1 MTASIGSWASRAEE
15 SCVFVHHQSN
25 RLRLRWWN
33 LLAATPSNAWNFWP
47 NKHLVLKF
55 YEILTLWVNIPRH
68 EENLTVRHFK
78 ILKWASAL
86 PIFLWVSKSENR
98 LCVYNITIST
108 FTSDS
113 WVLTEYFFEN
123 LTVNLVCG
131 FLIWQK
137 NKKIFCLVLIYTT
150 KFSKSSWIFHELLPK
165 ISIKID
171 VYSTQVSLLCIHF
184 RRGIILSFFLKK
196 FCLSWKTLF
205 FLFIIATILTYTCFL
220 TDL

>member
-55 YEILTLWVNIPRH
+55 YEILTLWVIIPRH

-98 LCVYNITIST
+98 LCVYIITMILLKTFEFWLNIFWKSNGY
-108 FTSDS
+108 FGLWFFD
-113 WVLTEYFFEN
+113 LTEE
-123 LTVNLVCG
+123 
-131 FLIWQK
+131 
-137 NKKIFCLVLIYTT
+137 
-150 KFSKSSWIFHELLPK
+150 
-165 ISIKID
+165 
-171 VYSTQVSLLCIHF
+171 
-184 RRGIILSFFLKK
+184 
-196 FCLSWKTLF
+196 
-205 FLFIIATILTYTCFL
+205 
-220 TDL
+220 